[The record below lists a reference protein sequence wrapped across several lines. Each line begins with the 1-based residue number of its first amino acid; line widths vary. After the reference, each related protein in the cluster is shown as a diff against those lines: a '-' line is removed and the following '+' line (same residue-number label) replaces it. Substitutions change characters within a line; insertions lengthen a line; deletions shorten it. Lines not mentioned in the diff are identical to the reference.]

1 MFFKHRYT
9 DYIVQKLMPARNAFI
24 SVFLGLYSKKP
35 ILTYFLLTIA
45 GCGVFIEIFL
55 VKLMGIIAIL
65 MIFGLLFLQVFK
77 E

>member
-9 DYIVQKLMPARNAFI
+9 DHIVQKLMPIRNTFI
-24 SVFLGLYSKKP
+24 SAFLSFYSKKP
-35 ILTYFLLTIA
+35 ILTYFLLTIV
-45 GCGVFIEIFL
+45 GCGVFTEIFW